1 MRITTRAA
9 ILAFSLSL
17 ILPFSACKQR
27 SLGGDPGQVPGIYH
41 YTAFD
46 SLGTVIVRGT
56 MTFTNEDSTRFSGSW
71 QCAAVG
77 TPRNIGP
84 QTGSG
89 ELRGTRSDSTLMV
102 GLNPHMV
109 DNNVEL
115 SGRRVSGIIV
125 GEWIWTGF
133 PGLLNQGRFIL
144 E

>member
-1 MRITTRAA
+1 MRIITRAL
-9 ILAFSLSL
+9 IIAFSFSL
-17 ILPFSACKQR
+17 ALPFTACKDR
-27 SLGGDPGQVPGIYH
+27 SLGDSGALPRVYH

-77 TPRNIGP
+77 SPRNIGP

-89 ELRGTRSDSTLMV
+89 ALKGMRSDSTVMV
-102 GLNPHMV
+102 GLNPYIV
-109 DNNVEL
+109 DNNVGL
-115 SGRRVSGIIV
+115 SGRRVSGIIT
-125 GEWIWTGF
+125 GEWRWTGF
-133 PGLLNQGRFIL
+133 PGLLNEGRFIL